1 MLAAV
6 RGCALGTVLFPLGV
20 WLVWAMSGGAGDEI
34 VLEYEKETRE
44 WVNRHFPRD
53 PHEPVS

>member
-20 WLVWAMSGGAGDEI
+20 WLVWAMS
-34 VLEYEKETRE
+34 
-44 WVNRHFPRD
+44 
-53 PHEPVS
+53 